1 MQSPVF
7 NIGII
12 EPSDLLYEGLTNM
25 LLKHK
30 SGLRLYRIDELD
42 DIYRSVP
49 HIEFELIILNTT
61 LIQNRIKIFRN
72 LKREKP
78 GIRWIGIIYSLIN
91 TETLTE
97 FDDIIRIDETSEVI
111 CNKIFRH
118 SDTKP
123 LLPSS
128 PQQKTLSDRET
139 DVLKLL
145 SGGLSNKEIAD
156 NLNISIHT
164 VISHRKNISQ
174 KTGIKSQ
181 SGLTIYALSNNIISL
196 DNLQPPLAD
205 HLLG

>member
-12 EPSDLLYEGLTNM
+12 EPSDLLYEGLTNII
-25 LLKHK
+25 LRFK

-42 DIYRSVP
+42 DYYRSIP
-49 HIEFELIILNTT
+49 HIDFDLIILNTT
-61 LIQNRIKIFRN
+61 LVQNRIKAFRN
-72 LKREKP
+72 IKREKP
-78 GIRWIGIIYSLIN
+78 GIRWIGIIFSLIN

-97 FDDIIRIDETSEVI
+97 FDDIIRIDETSESI
-111 CNKIFRH
+111 CNKIFRF
-118 SDTKP
+118 SETKP
-123 LLPSS
+123 AFPSTA
-128 PQQKTLSDRET
+128 QQKTLSDRET

-196 DNLQPPLAD
+196 DNLQSPLSD